1 MNTWKAAFGKA
12 VHLSSFAFL
21 LGLLGPGGSYA
32 QASPQLFARF
42 ESDGQ
47 VSYGVVE
54 GESIRP
60 IRGSLFGE
68 FEVLPQAVRLSD
80 VLALAVAPP
89 AVIGGV
95 EGLVLLPVVTDEQAA
110 VGQVAD
116 IVKRAAGWKGHLD
129 ILVNNA
135 GITRDGL
142 LLRMKDEDWDA
153 LIDTNLKRPFLC
165 ISAAAKVMSKQR
177 SGRIINISSV
187 VGEMGNAGQANYC
200 SSKAGLLGLTKSV
213 ARELARRNITVNAI
227 TPGFIVTDMTDGM
240 TDKARESMT
249 EQIPLGRLGEADD
262 VANAVIFL
270 ASEQSSYVTGQVL
283 GVNGGMYM

>member
-1 MNTWKAAFGKA
+1 MLSGKVAIVTGASRGIGRAIALALVAQGAKVVASARNAEALDNLVAEIKGQGGEATA
-12 VHLSSFAFL
+12 VAGDVAL
-21 LGLLGPGGSYA
+21 
-32 QASPQLFARF
+32 
-42 ESDGQ
+42 ESDAARLI
-47 VSYGVVE
+47 E
-54 GESIRP
+54 
-60 IRGSLFGE
+60 
-68 FEVLPQAVRLSD
+68 QAV
-80 VLALAVAPP
+80 
-89 AVIGGV
+89 
-95 EGLVLLPVVTDEQAA
+95 AA
-110 VGQVAD
+110 YGQ
-116 IVKRAAGWKGHLD
+116 ID

-142 LLRMKDEDWDA
+142 LLRMKNEDWDA
-153 LIDTNLKRPFLC
+153 VIDTNLKGAFLC
-165 ISAAAKVMSKQR
+165 IRAAAKVMSKQR

-200 SSKAGLLGLTKSV
+200 ASKAGLLGLTKSV
-213 ARELARRNITVNAI
+213 ARELARRDITVNAI

-270 ASEQSSYVTGQVL
+270 ASDQSSYVTGQVL